1 MGELSMQMNVSLTEE
16 LHKIVQEKVKSG
28 LYSNASEVIRDAIRK
43 MEREEKKENAW
54 AKLNTILEEAEQ
66 SGRSNNSI
74 DDIVKQSLKK

>member
-1 MGELSMQMNVSLTEE
+1 MGEFSMQMNVSLTEE

-43 MEREEKKENAW
+43 MEREEKKESAW